1 VKGSFRKILPV
12 VFSLLLV
19 GSTAA
24 CLPDVQR
31 SQRDGVADPGAA
43 VPSSGGAFDWEMS
56 KGETIHVMF
65 NQHPY
70 AEAIIER
77 LPEFE
82 KKTGIRVRYSVTP
95 ESNYFDK
102 LTVSLNARNG
112 RPDVFMTGS
121 YQLWEFLFSGY
132 VQELDPFI
140 RDKGKTSPDY
150 DPEDFFEGVL
160 NGNRWNMKVGR
171 PVGTG
176 PLWAVPLG
184 FEVNVLMYNRRALD
198 KVGADPPKTFDE
210 LIETASKLN
219 GWNGEGSYGIAVRGT
234 RSWATIHPGYMT
246 AYSMA
251 GARDF
256 QAENG
261 RLVSRVNS
269 PQAVE
274 ITEKFAR
281 LVREAGPK
289 DWTNYTWY
297 QVSTDLG
304 AGKAAMAYDADI
316 LGFFQNVEGASKEA
330 GNIGWAPPP
339 LPREGAELGSNMWI
353 WSLAMNRYSQ
363 NKDAAWLFMQYFTG
377 KEHIR
382 WGATEA
388 NVVNPPRR
396 SVWEDSKFR
405 ERIKRME
412 GYRETFESVIDHS
425 TIKFTPQPEFFN
437 ITTEWAAALQDIVI
451 GSSGAG
457 ERLNQLAQDADVRIK
472 RMMDRIE

>member
-1 VKGSFRKILPV
+1 
-12 VFSLLLV
+12 
-19 GSTAA
+19 
-24 CLPDVQR
+24 
-31 SQRDGVADPGAA
+31 
-43 VPSSGGAFDWEMS
+43 M
-56 KGETIHVMF
+56 
-65 NQHPY
+65 
-70 AEAIIER
+70 
-77 LPEFE
+77 
-82 KKTGIRVRYSVTP
+82 
-95 ESNYFDK
+95 
-102 LTVSLNARNG
+102 
-112 RPDVFMTGS
+112 
-121 YQLWEFLFSGY
+121 
-132 VQELDPFI
+132 
-140 RDKGKTSPDY
+140 
-150 DPEDFFEGVL
+150 
-160 NGNRWNMKVGR
+160 
-171 PVGTG
+171 
-176 PLWAVPLG
+176 
-184 FEVNVLMYNRRALD
+184 
-198 KVGADPPKTFDE
+198 
-210 LIETASKLN
+210 
-219 GWNGEGSYGIAVRGT
+219 
-234 RSWATIHPGYMT
+234 
-246 AYSMA
+246 
-251 GARDF
+251 
-256 QAENG
+256 
-261 RLVSRVNS
+261 NS

-396 SVWEDSKFR
+396 SVWEDPKFL
-405 ERIKRME
+405 ERIGRME